1 MAPLLTAP
9 SRIPR
14 FVRAL
19 DGRVKIALLMAFSV
33 ALFWAHSLSALAAA
47 AALLAAVMAFGQ
59 VRWAAVLKGGAPA
72 YVIAAFLLV
81 YNGMS
86 LGWTAGTVVAARVL
100 LLVWGSLVLVSL
112 ATATEL
118 SEALRRLLAPL
129 GRVGLP
135 VRDVTTAFSIALRFI
150 PLTAEELA
158 GVRAAQ
164 ASRGASFQ
172 GAEGSACGLRRAHG
186 AAVRRPVPSRRPPG
200 CGHGCPL
207 LRGHC
212 GAHDPRRASFPG
224 KRRRGAPCRHRP
236 VHRRC
241 ARSLRA
247 CGLRG
252 GGGQSASGAERKGRG
267 PFPTGLRPGFP
278 RARAQGLSRWA
289 LRASRTGAQARS

>member
-9 SRIPR
+9 SRILR

-47 AALLAAVMAFGQ
+47 AVLLAAVMAFGQ

-72 YVIAAFLLV
+72 YVIAAFLLA

-172 GAEGSACGLRRAHG
+172 GAGLKGRLAAYGGLMVPLFVGLFRRADRLAAAMDARCFG
-186 AAVRRPVPSRRPPG
+186 ATAAPTTLDGRRFRGSDGAVLLVGIALCVAVALVP
-200 CGHGCPL
+200 
-207 LRGHC
+207 
-212 GAHDPRRASFPG
+212 
-224 KRRRGAPCRHRP
+224 
-236 VHRRC
+236 
-241 ARSLRA
+241 
-247 CGLRG
+247 
-252 GGGQSASGAERKGRG
+252 
-267 PFPTGLRPGFP
+267 
-278 RARAQGLSRWA
+278 
-289 LRASRTGAQARS
+289 

>member
-9 SRIPR
+9 SRILR

-33 ALFWAHSLSALAAA
+33 ALFWARSLSALAAA
-47 AALLAAVMAFGQ
+47 AALLAAVMAFGR

-72 YVIAAFLLV
+72 YVIAAFLLA

-150 PLTAEELA
+150 PLTAEELVS
-158 GVRAAQ
+158 VRAAQ

-172 GAEGSACGLRRAHG
+172 GAGLKGRLAAYGGLMVPLFVGLFRRADRLAAAMDARCFG
-186 AAVRRPVPSRRPPG
+186 ATAAPTTLDGRRFRGSDGAVLLVGIALCVAVALVP
-200 CGHGCPL
+200 
-207 LRGHC
+207 
-212 GAHDPRRASFPG
+212 
-224 KRRRGAPCRHRP
+224 
-236 VHRRC
+236 
-241 ARSLRA
+241 
-247 CGLRG
+247 
-252 GGGQSASGAERKGRG
+252 
-267 PFPTGLRPGFP
+267 
-278 RARAQGLSRWA
+278 
-289 LRASRTGAQARS
+289 

>member
-172 GAEGSACGLRRAHG
+172 GAGLKGRLAAYGGLMVPLFVGLFRRAERLAAAMDARCFG
-186 AAVRRPVPSRRPPG
+186 ATAAPTTLDGRRFRGSDGAVLLVGIALCIAVALVP
-200 CGHGCPL
+200 
-207 LRGHC
+207 
-212 GAHDPRRASFPG
+212 
-224 KRRRGAPCRHRP
+224 
-236 VHRRC
+236 
-241 ARSLRA
+241 
-247 CGLRG
+247 
-252 GGGQSASGAERKGRG
+252 
-267 PFPTGLRPGFP
+267 
-278 RARAQGLSRWA
+278 
-289 LRASRTGAQARS
+289 